1 MIDAVILFFGGFIVY
16 RLVKQII
23 EFFTMKPD
31 AVDADMQRLM
41 HSINEAEY
49 NWRWRA
55 YMQAPTQ
62 QTLEAAWKADRERQA
77 K

>member
-1 MIDAVILFFGGFIVY
+1 MIDAIVLFFVGFVGWG
-16 RLVKQII
+16 LVKQII
-23 EFFTMKPD
+23 KFFTMKPD
-31 AVDADMQRLM
+31 AVDADMLRLM

-62 QTLEAAWKADRERQA
+62 QTLEAAWKADKERQV

>member
-1 MIDAVILFFGGFIVY
+1 MKDAVILFFVGLIVY
-16 RLVKQII
+16 VLVKQLI

-49 NWRWRA
+49 NWRWSA

-62 QTLEAAWKADRERQA
+62 QTLEAAWKADKERLI